1 MLSWSGKWGSLRGW
15 GQPGPRDTPGPVWHV
30 TWREAGAEGVGAVC
44 RGGGQLHS
52 AVLGPL
58 MPLRLNGAHQGP
70 EGLQLGPLQAKDG
83 TRPRDQGRAEPRG
96 TWQAGGTGA
105 PGRPARRR
113 RESCPGGGAG
123 KPAAG
128 AIWGR
133 QEGTGEA
140 GGGAAPKWTAVCSAI
155 RPTPAG
161 KPPHLGRC
169 LKSHRGAGRAVRV
182 TGRGVGRA
190 PALPPELW
198 PAEPL
203 ARGSQALGRG
213 GRRPPPRPHGS
224 SKPRGLH
231 WPCLAGRRGSHVTPP
246 VRTAKRTLVAGPAE
260 GHRRVTVARGE
271 AGAPSSA
278 WQAWRGRDQH
288 SEGRQSVPGT
298 RRLRETRR

>member
-1 MLSWSGKWGSLRGW
+1 MPRGAAAGPAP
-15 GQPGPRDTPGPVWHV
+15 GQGWDQAPGP
-30 TWREAGAEGVGAVC
+30 
-44 RGGGQLHS
+44 
-52 AVLGPL
+52 
-58 MPLRLNGAHQGP
+58 
-70 EGLQLGPLQAKDG
+70 
-83 TRPRDQGRAEPRG
+83 GRAEPRG
-96 TWQAGGTGA
+96 TWQAGGAGA
-105 PGRPARRR
+105 PGR